1 VRAHEYVGPLRERPF
16 RLLWLARTTSAVGDA
31 LVPVATSFAVLEIG
45 TASDLGIV
53 LGAYMAARMTFTLAG
68 GVWRTGCRGGC

>member
-1 VRAHEYVGPLRERPF
+1 
-16 RLLWLARTTSAVGDA
+16 VGDA